1 MERSYW
7 RTIVQQRLNRR
18 RALALTSAASLGAAV
33 LAACGGGNSSSSSNS
48 GSPKSS
54 LISPREDT
62 TAQAK
67 PGGVSRYFVSADSNN
82 LDPSLANS
90 PLESVQRHA
99 YSGLL
104 QEKAGY
110 LKATDF
116 DIIPD
121 LAESYEWSGAGLQ
134 FASTVRMLLATV
146 AEARVQLRI
155 GRLSDRDWAEVR
167 ARVTQVFNW
176 P

>member
-7 RTIVQQRLNRR
+7 SEIVDQRLSRR
-18 RALALTSAASLGAAV
+18 RALALSGAASLSAAV
-33 LAACGGGNSSSSSNS
+33 IAAGGGGKSSSSSNS
-48 GSPKSS
+48 GSQKSS

-62 TAQAK
+62 SAQAK
-67 PGGVSRYFVSADSNN
+67 SGGVSRYFVSADSNN

-121 LAESYEWSGAGLQ
+121 LAESTEWSGDGLQ
-134 FASTVRMLLATV
+134 LTLKIRQGVK
-146 AEARVQLRI
+146 
-155 GRLSDRDWAEVR
+155 WH
-167 ARVTQVFNW
+167 
-176 P
+176 